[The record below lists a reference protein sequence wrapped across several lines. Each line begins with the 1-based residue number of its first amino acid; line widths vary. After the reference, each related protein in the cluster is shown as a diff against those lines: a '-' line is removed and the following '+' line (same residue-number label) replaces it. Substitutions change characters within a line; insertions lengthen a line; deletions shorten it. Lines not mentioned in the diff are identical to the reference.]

1 MAGARRRACTRR
13 SGALNARLEA
23 PGAAA
28 SARAAFAAPLTAGTA
43 LRDGLVTGVI
53 GQGGFGVVYRVE
65 DATRGRVFAV
75 KEYLPAQL
83 AVRRADGRLEP
94 SSPVHAETYAAGLR
108 GFLDEARLLARIR
121 HPGLVEVLAS
131 WEDHGTAYMAMPLYE
146 GPTLERLI
154 VEQPGG
160 IGVDRLRAIVAP
172 LLGALDT
179 IHAAGCVHRDVSPDN
194 VIVRPDAG
202 AVLLDL
208 GAARRTIGERVRAT
222 TVMLK
227 AGYAPIEQ
235 YGDDPECRVGPWSDV
250 YALGAVMHHAIVGEP
265 PAASPLRVMRDTREP
280 LAAHGVSGY
289 PAAFLAAV
297 DAAMALRPEDR
308 PPSAAALRAR
318 LGLPD
323 EPAGIGYVDPGL
335 VAAAAAS
342 AARTRALP
350 RAFPRR
356 AIRRPVVIASAT
368 ALAFAASVIAWL
380 AAVPRGAPLPDLA
393 EVVSDAPA
401 RSGDSIR
408 VDAWLRTARSGT
420 SASTA
425 GAPASRGAQTAQAP
439 APKAATL
446 RLAVAPWAEV
456 WVDGVRRGVTPPM
469 MTLALPPGARVVE
482 LRNPAS
488 EPVVRRLD
496 AKAGQTID
504 LAHRFG
510 AAEVRR

>member
-1 MAGARRRACTRR
+1 M
-13 SGALNARLEA
+13 NARLEA
-23 PGAAA
+23 PGAGA
-28 SARAAFAAPLTAGTA
+28 SARAAFAAPLPAGTA
-43 LRDGLVTGVI
+43 LGEGVVAGVI

-65 DATRGRVFAV
+65 DAARGRAFAV

-83 AVRRADGRLEP
+83 AVRRSDGRLEP
-94 SSPVHAETYAAGLR
+94 SSPVHAATYAAGLR
-108 GFLDEARLLARIR
+108 GFLDEARLLARMR

-160 IGVDRLRAIVAP
+160 IGVERLRAIVAP
-172 LLGALDT
+172 LLGALET
-179 IHAAGCVHRDVSPDN
+179 VHAAGCVHRDVSPDN

-235 YGDDPECRVGPWSDV
+235 YGDDPACRVGPWSDV

-280 LAAHGVSGY
+280 LAAHGVPGY
-289 PAAFLAAV
+289 PTAFLAAV

-308 PPSAAALRAR
+308 PPSVGALRAR
-318 LGLPD
+318 LGLPE
-323 EPAGIGYVDPGL
+323 EPAGIGYVDPEL
-335 VAAAAAS
+335 VAAAAS
-342 AARTRALP
+342 AARTRATP

-356 AIRRPVVIASAT
+356 AIRRPVLIASAT
-368 ALAFAASVIAWL
+368 AFAFAASVIAWL
-380 AAVPRGAPLPDLA
+380 AAVPRGAPVYDVG
-393 EVVSDAPA
+393 EVVAEAPA

-408 VDAWLRTARSGT
+408 VDAWLRAARSG
-420 SASTA
+420 AA
-425 GAPASRGAQTAQAP
+425 APAAAAPAGRSVQAAQAP
-439 APKAATL
+439 APKGATL

-482 LRNPAS
+482 LRNPAA
-488 EPVVRRLD
+488 EPVVRRVD